1 MNTLQIITLSTSQ
14 VSWQK
19 EAKSKEAGAAKR

>member
-14 VSWQK
+14 LGWQK
-19 EAKSKEAGAAKR
+19 ETKSKEAGAAKR